1 MKNLEI
7 KYNCPKKKFTTN
19 QIIVMIIIFIIISQS
34 MRYFLAKHP
43 DPKKDPANKTLFTF
57 FNIPV
62 CFWNIIHIIVYFIL
76 CFIIDARLCLDRHIF
91 VFIIGVA
98 WYLIVPMLALPVE
111 GAKNKQKN
119 NRGSLIS
126 YSDTR
131 IPMLSDF
138 IFNTTG
144 QLLYIILYL
153 ILNK

>member
-1 MKNLEI
+1 MSFK
-7 KYNCPKKKFTTN
+7 
-19 QIIVMIIIFIIISQS
+19 
-34 MRYFLAKHP
+34 
-43 DPKKDPANKTLFTF
+43 KTLFTF